1 MELQFLIIFEVWAL
15 VFEARA
21 VTLKAWGPLR
31 TFSGMGLRFYRKKCV
46 RGPPPKVAMDPL
58 FAVSRSIFFCECFCF
73 RFFVSLGA
81 QEFHCGSDFDLF
93 LGAAGLLKNR

>member
-1 MELQFLIIFEVWAL
+1 MD
-15 VFEARA
+15 VFWDGCVILSKKVRS
-21 VTLKAWGPLR
+21 R
-31 TFSGMGLRFYRKKCV
+31 T
-46 RGPPPKVAMDPL
+46 PPKVAMDLL